1 MYTLKSGAPEDAA
14 LRQERE
20 RRCYR
25 LLDGAGIPYMRMD
38 HPAADNMEVCA
49 RLEKDLGAQIC
60 KNLFLCNRQQTDFY
74 LLMMPGDKPF
84 RTRLLSK
91 ALGVSRLSFAGEDFM
106 KEFLD
111 LLPGAVSILGLMN
124 DRDRRVRL
132 VADADLKECPFIG
145 CHPCVNTSSLRIA
158 REDMFEKLPAIL
170 EHPVTW
176 VEMEEEGP

>member
-1 MYTLKSGAPEDAA
+1 MYDLTRGAPEDIA

-20 RRCYR
+20 KRCYR
-25 LLDGAGIPYMRMD
+25 LLDEAGIPYMRMD

-49 RLEKDLGAQIC
+49 RLEKDLEAQIC

-91 ALGVSRLSFAGEDFM
+91 ALGVSRLSFAGEAFM
-106 KEFLD
+106 TEFLD
-111 LLPGAVSILGLMN
+111 LMPGAVSILGLMN
-124 DRDRRVRL
+124 DRDCRVRL
-132 VADADLKECPFIG
+132 VADADLKACPFIG

-158 REDMFEKLPAIL
+158 REDMFEKLPRIL
-170 EHPVTW
+170 KHPITW
-176 VEMEEEGP
+176 VEMAAD